1 MKTVID
7 IEDLTMAYGDK
18 AILVDVDLSLYEG
31 SRTAIVGPNGAGKS
45 TLLKGIMGLLKPLSG
60 SVLLWGKPYEEVYK
74 RVAYI
79 PQTGAVNWNF
89 PTTVEDVVLMGRYAY
104 RGLFQRPTKEDKE
117 MVENAILEMGLEEVR
132 KHQISQLSGGQKQRV
147 FFARALCQDA
157 DLYLMDEPLAG
168 VDIKTEKVIMEKLL
182 TFQSQGK
189 TSIVVHHD
197 LHTVDEYFDR
207 ALLINRGV
215 IAEGPVEEALSKEN
229 LERAFME
236 V

>member
-1 MKTVID
+1 
-7 IEDLTMAYGDK
+7 
-18 AILVDVDLSLYEG
+18 
-31 SRTAIVGPNGAGKS
+31 
-45 TLLKGIMGLLKPLSG
+45 
-60 SVLLWGKPYEEVYK
+60 
-74 RVAYI
+74 
-79 PQTGAVNWNF
+79 
-89 PTTVEDVVLMGRYAY
+89 
-104 RGLFQRPTKEDKE
+104 
-117 MVENAILEMGLEEVR
+117 MGLEEVR

>member
-89 PTTVEDVVLMGRYAY
+89 PTTVEDVVLMGRYAH
-104 RGLFQRPTKEDKE
+104 RGLFQRPTMEDKE

-207 ALLINRGV
+207 ARLINRGV

>member
-89 PTTVEDVVLMGRYAY
+89 PTTVEDVVLMGRYAH
-104 RGLFQRPTKEDKE
+104 RGIFQRPTKEDKE
-117 MVENAILEMGLEEVR
+117 MVENAIL
-132 KHQISQLSGGQKQRV
+132 
-147 FFARALCQDA
+147 
-157 DLYLMDEPLAG
+157 
-168 VDIKTEKVIMEKLL
+168 
-182 TFQSQGK
+182 
-189 TSIVVHHD
+189 
-197 LHTVDEYFDR
+197 
-207 ALLINRGV
+207 
-215 IAEGPVEEALSKEN
+215 
-229 LERAFME
+229 
-236 V
+236 

>member
-89 PTTVEDVVLMGRYAY
+89 PTTVEDVVLMGRYAH
-104 RGLFQRPTKEDKE
+104 RGLFQRPTKKDKE

-182 TFQSQGK
+182 TFQSQEK

>member
-89 PTTVEDVVLMGRYAY
+89 PTTVEDVVLMGRYAH
-104 RGLFQRPTKEDKE
+104 RGIFQRPTKEDKE